1 MAKIIEANDT
11 EQVDN
16 PEEFTSFEETEATE
30 EQVAPAEEVVEGSNG
45 GEGEE
50 DLPDKY
56 KGKSAAELARMHQN
70 LEALMGKQSS
80 EVGEL
85 RQAVDTLVQQSM
97 SATSAQATSAPEP
110 ELDDSDFFTNPR
122 EAVERLIAQNPTL
135 QSAQQVTAAMAQQQA
150 LSALKSAH
158 PDMDSIVQDE
168 GFQKWVASSN
178 VRQQMF
184 INANDN
190 YDFEQ
195 ANELLSLWKERADT
209 VTQTAKVEK
218 LAQKQQIKRA
228 STGSARANPEGKAT
242 KKVYRRRDIIDL
254 MQKDPKRYQA
264 LQPEIMKAY
273 AEGRVK

>member
-16 PEEFTSFEETEATE
+16 PEEFTTFEETEATE
-30 EQVAPAEEVVEGSNG
+30 EQVAPAEEVVEGSY
-45 GEGEE
+45 EEESEE
-50 DLPDKY
+50 DLPEKY
-56 KGKSAAELARMHQN
+56 RGKSAAELARMHQN

-85 RQAVDTLVQQSM
+85 RKAVDTLVQQSM
-97 SATSAQATSAPEP
+97 SATSARATSAPEP

-150 LSALKSAH
+150 LTALKSAH
-158 PDMDSIVQDE
+158 PDMESILQDD
-168 GFQKWVASSN
+168 GFRKWVASSN
-178 VRQQMF
+178 VRQQMY

-209 VTQTAKVEK
+209 VNKTAQVEK

-228 STGSARANPEGKAT
+228 STGSARANPEGKAS

-264 LQPEIMKAY
+264 LQDEIMKAY

>member
-1 MAKIIEANDT
+1 MAKIIETDVT

-16 PEEFTSFEETEATE
+16 PEEFTSFEEAETAE
-30 EQVAPAEEVVEGSNG
+30 EQVATAVEAEESSYEEG
-45 GEGEE
+45 GEEA
-50 DLPDKY
+50 LPEKY

-97 SATSAQATSAPEP
+97 ATQSAQATSAPEP

-150 LSALKSAH
+150 LSALRSAH
-158 PDMDSIVQDE
+158 PDMDTVLQNE

-228 STGSARANPEGKAT
+228 STGSTRANPEGKAT

>member
-16 PEEFTSFEETEATE
+16 PEEFTSFEEVEATE
-30 EQVAPAEEVVEGSNG
+30 EQVAPAEEVVEAYDEG
-45 GEGEE
+45 GNAE
-50 DLPDKY
+50 DLPEKY
-56 KGKSAAELARMHQN
+56 RGKSAAELARMHQN

-85 RQAVDTLVQQSM
+85 RKAVDTLVQQSM
-97 SATSAQATSAPEP
+97 ATTSAQATSAPEP

-150 LSALKSAH
+150 VNALKTAH
-158 PDMDSIVQDE
+158 PDMETILADE
-168 GFQKWVASSN
+168 GFRKWVASSN

-190 YDFEQ
+190 YDYEQ

-209 VTQTAKVEK
+209 VTKTAQVEK

-228 STGSARANPEGKAT
+228 STGSARANPEGKAG

-264 LQPEIMKAY
+264 LQDEIMKAY

>member
-16 PEEFTSFEETEATE
+16 PEEFTTFEETEATE
-30 EQVAPAEEVVEGSNG
+30 EQVAPAEEVVEGSY
-45 GEGEE
+45 EEESEE
-50 DLPDKY
+50 DLPEKY
-56 KGKSAAELARMHQN
+56 RGKSAAELARMHQN

-85 RQAVDTLVQQSM
+85 RKAVDTLVQQSM
-97 SATSAQATSAPEP
+97 SATSANATSAPEP

-150 LSALKSAH
+150 LTALKSAH
-158 PDMDSIVQDE
+158 PDMESILQDD
-168 GFQKWVASSN
+168 GFRKWVASSN
-178 VRQQMF
+178 VRQQMY

-209 VTQTAKVEK
+209 VNKTAQVEK

-228 STGSARANPEGKAT
+228 STGSARANPEGKAS

-264 LQPEIMKAY
+264 LQDEIMKAY